1 MEKYYFEKELKEAV
15 LIRNGGR
22 PTAVVLN
29 GEEVEVCCPELCSM
43 NIGED
48 GNPCLVSED
57 KISSDKKYEVVAFSL
72 DYPNRENKD
81 WICLEPAIFE
91 DALEFFLFSHCMEG
105 MVNGCTFQKMES
117 RGDTG
122 PDFFAEGSCIQI
134 NVPDAI
140 LNPVYGE
147 WFEIKSLLLTGRK
160 IARHRNLIANF
171 HGTGKRI
178 IFLTIFQ
185 HNLNDNLQG
194 LLCKELSRFFGM
206 DMEEGNEFWVADVKL
221 EPDGIIL
228 LSYQDITD
236 RVLLS

>member
-1 MEKYYFEKELKEAV
+1 M
-15 LIRNGGR
+15 
-22 PTAVVLN
+22 
-29 GEEVEVCCPELCSM
+29 
-43 NIGED
+43 
-48 GNPCLVSED
+48 VSED

-105 MVNGCTFQKMES
+105 MVNVCTFQKMES

-140 LNPVYGE
+140 LNPVDGE

-160 IARHRNLIANF
+160 IARHRNLI
-171 HGTGKRI
+171 
-178 IFLTIFQ
+178 
-185 HNLNDNLQG
+185 LNY
-194 LLCKELSRFFGM
+194 SRQY
-206 DMEEGNEFWVADVKL
+206 NH
-221 EPDGIIL
+221 
-228 LSYQDITD
+228 T
-236 RVLLS
+236 